1 MAVNK
6 STPIPPWASV
16 KIEPKRQFK
25 FILTLGD
32 IPAWVVVD
40 AERPKPAFTGKV
52 DHQFLGHKFKFP
64 GKLECNDV
72 GVTLV
77 EPIDPDV
84 SGLVLDVVKKAGYNP
99 PTTWTADN
107 EGWRNTLSKQ
117 KFVNGNLG
125 NIAVKVLDSEGNVV
139 EKWTLYNPFVNGL
152 NYSNLQYGGQAIN
165 TVKLTFSYDYADV
178 EIFEQNQNST
188 IA

>member
-52 DHQFLGHKFKFP
+52 DHQFLGHKFNRSCR
-64 GKLECNDV
+64 L
-72 GVTLV
+72 
-77 EPIDPDV
+77 
-84 SGLVLDVVKKAGYNP
+84 
-99 PTTWTADN
+99 
-107 EGWRNTLSKQ
+107 Q
-117 KFVNGNLG
+117 VNLC
-125 NIAVKVLDSEGNVV
+125 V
-139 EKWTLYNPFVNGL
+139 
-152 NYSNLQYGGQAIN
+152 
-165 TVKLTFSYDYADV
+165 
-178 EIFEQNQNST
+178 
-188 IA
+188 